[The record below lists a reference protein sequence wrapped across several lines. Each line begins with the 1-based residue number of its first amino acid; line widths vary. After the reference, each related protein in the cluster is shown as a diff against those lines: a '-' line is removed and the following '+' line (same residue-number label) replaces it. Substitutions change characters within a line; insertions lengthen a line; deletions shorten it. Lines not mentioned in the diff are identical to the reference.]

1 MQSLIKKTF
10 PIALTL
16 LATIAVASCDS
27 AGKDLPTPY
36 TDGLTLSLSYE
47 GKNFLEDGIG
57 EVTLRSATDG
67 DTANFNVG
75 SEAISLR
82 FLGINTPEST
92 AAVEPW
98 GTKASSFTKKKLQNA
113 TKIVLINDF
122 ELHGQTDTAGNRH
135 LGFVWYQ
142 PKANAPLRMLNLELV
157 EQAYSKNFLFT
168 ESVIVPYLDA
178 FTNAGKA
185 AEATGR
191 RVYGEDDPG
200 YDYSDRVIDDIT
212 IRDLREDYEDYG
224 IAEDGSSSGFQL
236 RIRGLIVALVGDDM
250 VLRDVTNP
258 YPDGSYA
265 GIYAFVGY
273 NTGLASIV
281 SVGQVVYFYARAAMY
296 NGNVQLTDVKTR
308 IFGASQPFMVEKQK
322 NEHSFDYA
330 PITVEPSEL
339 TSQSDL
345 FPYLGKFVTTE
356 VTVRNLTVGDVTPG
370 GDIIREDPKETSYFR
385 KDSSGN
391 ITVYAQVND
400 DVRLNLR
407 ASYQIV
413 PRVVE
418 TRFEVGSTYRVS
430 GYVTQYY
437 GTYQLQIANGTV
449 ITDVT
454 N

>member
-1 MQSLIKKTF
+1 MLVKNSKLI
-10 PIALTL
+10 PITLTL
-16 LATIAVASCDS
+16 LATVFVASCDS
-27 AGKDLPTPY
+27 AGKDLPTPL
-36 TDGLTLSLSYE
+36 TDGLTLVENYE

-75 SEAISLR
+75 NVAISLR

-98 GTKASSFTKKKLQNA
+98 GTKASAFTKKKLQNA

-122 ELHGQTDTAGNRH
+122 VLHGKTDTAGNRH

-142 PKANAPLRMLNLELV
+142 PSSNAALRLLNLEIV
-157 EQAYSKNFLFT
+157 EQAYSKNYLFT
-168 ESVIVPYLDA
+168 ESDFVPYLEA
-178 FTNAGKA
+178 FTQAGLTA
-185 AEATGR
+185 QATGR

-200 YDYSDRVIDDIT
+200 YDYSDRVIDNVT
-212 IRDLREDYEDYG
+212 IRDLRDDYEDYG

-236 RIRGLIVALVGDDM
+236 RIRGLVVALVGDDM
-250 VLRDVTNP
+250 VLRDVSNP

-281 SVGQVVYFYARAAMY
+281 EVGQVVYFYARAAMY
-296 NGNVQLTDVKTR
+296 NGNVQLTDVKTPK
-308 IFGASQPFMVEKQK
+308 FNSPQPFVIEKQPS
-322 NEHSFDYA
+322 EHSYDYA
-330 PITVEPSEL
+330 AKTVSPDVL
-339 TSQSDL
+339 DAQTDL
-345 FPYLGKFVTTE
+345 FPLLGQYITTE
-356 VTVRNLTVGDVTPG
+356 VTIRNISAGDVTPG
-370 GDIIREDPKETSYFR
+370 GDVVSENPSEVTYFK

-391 ITVYAQVND
+391 LTVYAQVHD
-400 DVRLNLR
+400 EVRLNLR

-413 PRVVE
+413 PKISE
-418 TRFEVGSTYRVS
+418 TTFEVGHTYRVS

-437 GTYQLQIANGTV
+437 GTYQIQLANGTV

>member
-1 MQSLIKKTF
+1 MFINKTKIF

-16 LATIAVASCDS
+16 LATVMVASCDS

-36 TDGLTLSLSYE
+36 TDELLLDQVYE

-75 SEAISLR
+75 SVAISLR

-98 GTKASSFTKKKLQNA
+98 GTKASAFTKKKLLNA

-122 ELHGQTDTAGNRH
+122 DLHGKTDTAGNRH

-142 PKANAPLRMLNLELV
+142 STANAPLRLLNLEIV
-157 EQAYSKNFLFT
+157 EQAYSKNFLFK
-168 ESVIVPYLDA
+168 ESAFVPYLNA
-178 FTNAGKA
+178 FTQAGIA
-185 AEATGR
+185 AQATGR

-200 YDYSDRVIDDIT
+200 YDYSDRVIDNVT

-236 RIRGLIVALVGDDM
+236 RIRGLIIALVGDDM
-250 VLRDVTNP
+250 VLRDVSNP

-273 NTGLASIV
+273 NTGLASVV
-281 SVGQVVYFYARAAMY
+281 SPGQIVYFYARAAMY
-296 NGNVQLTDVKTR
+296 NGNVQLTDVKTPK
-308 IFGASQPFMVEKQK
+308 FNSPQPFVIEKQA
-322 NEHSFDYA
+322 NEHSLNYA
-330 PITVEPSEL
+330 PMTVEPSVL
-339 TSQSDL
+339 TKQEDV
-345 FPYLGKFVTTE
+345 FAYLGKYITTE
-356 VTVRNLTVGDVTPG
+356 VTIRNLAAGDVTPG
-370 GDIIREDPKETSYFR
+370 GDIVSENPTETTYFR
-385 KDSSGN
+385 KDNSLN
-391 ITVYAQVND
+391 LTVYAQVSD

-413 PRVVE
+413 PKISE
-418 TRFEVGSTYRVS
+418 TKFEVGHTYRVS

-437 GTYQLQIANGTV
+437 NTYQLQLANGTV